1 MMRVMRIEIQMV
13 KKCLLGIVIGIFI
26 VSCEDPDII
35 KGRDNNL
42 ALGNPSKAG
51 TAENNYLL
59 EKPQYTVSYNRSKGT
74 ANWVSW
80 HLSTAWFGDV
90 TRVDNFRQ
98 DDALP
103 AGWYKAK
110 SADYVN
116 SGFDRGHLCPS
127 DDRDGSVADNDAT
140 FLMTNIIPQSP
151 NSNREPWA
159 NLETYCRKL
168 ATTGNEMYIV
178 AGVWGQGG
186 SGSNGGTTK
195 TLADGRITVPEFLWK
210 VILILPVG
218 DDDQNRINSNTR
230 VIAIKIPNRQ
240 SIENDWGKY
249 RISVDELEDLTGY
262 DFFSTLSTS
271 LQKQLEGK
279 KDGGG
284 TY

>member
-1 MMRVMRIEIQMV
+1 MRFVRLETRII
-13 KKCLLGIVIGIFI
+13 KKYFLGIVLSSFIF
-26 VSCEDPDII
+26 SCEKTDII

-42 ALGNPSKAG
+42 AIGNPSNAN

-59 EKPQYTVSYNRSKGT
+59 DKPQYTVSYNRSKGT

-80 HLSTAWFGDV
+80 HLSTAWFGNV

-103 AGWYKAK
+103 SGWYKAK

-127 DDRDGSVADNDAT
+127 DDRDGSVVDNDAT

-151 NSNREPWA
+151 NTNREPWA

-168 ATTGNEMYIV
+168 ATAGNEMYIV

-218 DDDQNRINSNTR
+218 DDDLSRINSNTR

-249 RISVDELEDLTGY
+249 RVSVDELEDLTGY
-262 DFFSTLSTS
+262 DFLSNLSTS
-271 LQKQLEGK
+271 LQTQLESK

-284 TY
+284 TW